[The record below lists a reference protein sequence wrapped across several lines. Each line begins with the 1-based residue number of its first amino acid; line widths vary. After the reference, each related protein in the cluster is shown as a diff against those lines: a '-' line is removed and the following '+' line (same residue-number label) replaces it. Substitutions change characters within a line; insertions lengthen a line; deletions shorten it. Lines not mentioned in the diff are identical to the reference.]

1 MSAGDEEEP
10 GSESADGGRSS
21 EPDSADGGRSSE
33 PDSESEPSGPS
44 RGGGLLRVAVE
55 RPVTVTV
62 TAILVVLFGI
72 ISVVDLPIQLTPDI
86 SVPRITVNTR
96 WPGASPTE
104 IESEILEPQEDALD
118 DVPNLVRLT
127 SQASTGQGSL
137 TLELAVGT
145 NIDDALVRVGNRL
158 TQVGSYPDAAD
169 DPVVATAD
177 SSGPPLAVIGIR
189 SIEGDPVE
197 AYRTWVENEILPELQ
212 RISGI
217 GDVRHLGGRDTV
229 FLIEVDPRELAAR
242 GYTLEALANRV
253 RSELRDIS
261 AGDIELGRR
270 RLLVRTMAIAP
281 DPDELGAL
289 VLGSA
294 PDGTPIRL
302 SDIGEVSL
310 GLRDATGV
318 AMSDDRPSMVLLLD
332 REAGSNVLEV
342 TEEIRASVDRLN
354 TERFAPEGLEI
365 EVLSDQVDY
374 IEGALAL
381 VQQNLLVGA
390 GLAILVLFLFLRSF
404 GASFLV
410 SLSIPICVFGTA
422 LGMTLLGRSVNV
434 VSLAGITF
442 AIGMVLDNS
451 IVSLES
457 IDTWRSKVA
466 DPKEAAFRGIGEVW
480 GALIASTATTAAVFV
495 PVITWEGEVGQLLR
509 DVAVAISFAVITSLA
524 VSVWV
529 IPGLAGKIL
538 KTKKSE
544 ARKDSKPSIFD
555 RIRKRVGRS
564 IAWLSR
570 SPLRSLAVV
579 VAAVGLCVGLALTLL
594 PPLEY
599 LPSGNR
605 NLVFGILTPPPGTS
619 VNELERV
626 AERVQGRVAEHLAP
640 RTEGDEVDGVPD
652 IERSFFVGSTDRVFA
667 GAIASDPERVDGMM
681 AYLRR
686 IQGDIPGFLAFATKA
701 SLFGQAAGGRSI
713 EINLSGSDLGA
724 LTQVGGRMFG
734 MLGERIPGAQIR
746 PVPSLDPG
754 APELR
759 AYPRRDEAAA
769 LQMTTAQVG
778 LTLDALVDGA
788 IVGELGPAG
797 EPQLDVVVR
806 AVREGGERIDDP
818 ELIRSAPVTS
828 PTGEVVPFGV
838 LAELKEE
845 LGPTVIRRIER
856 SRALTLTLS
865 PPEEVPLESAL
876 DTIET
881 LIDEMRADGS
891 LSPDVRVDY
900 SGTAGDLELAKS
912 QFFWVLMLALLI
924 SYLLMSALFEDFLAP
939 VVVLVTL
946 PLAAAGGVGGLRLVD
961 AFLAP
966 QPLDLMT
973 ALGFLILIGVVVN
986 NAILVVDGALARLRE
1001 DATLEEAIRG
1011 AVESRV
1017 RPILMTTATSLAGLL
1032 PMVVFPGSGSELYRG
1047 VGSVVLGGLTL
1058 ATALTLFVVPSLFG
1072 LIWRLRLPPER
1083 R

>member
-1 MSAGDEEEP
+1 MSAPDDDRPEP
-10 GSESADGGRSS
+10 GA
-21 EPDSADGGRSSE
+21 A
-33 PDSESEPSGPS
+33 
-44 RGGGLLRVAVE
+44 RGGGLLRIAVE

-62 TAILVVLFGI
+62 TAILVVLFGV
-72 ISVVDLPIQLTPDI
+72 ISVADLPIQLTPDI

-118 DVPNLVRLT
+118 DVPNLVRMT

-145 NIDDALVRVGNRL
+145 DIDDALVRVGNRL

-302 SDIGEVSL
+302 SDIGEVTL

-354 TERFAPEGLEI
+354 EERFAPEGLEI

-374 IEGALAL
+374 IEGALSL
-381 VQQNLLVGA
+381 VQQNLLIGA
-390 GLAILVLFLFLRSF
+390 ALAILVLFLFLRSA

-410 SLSIPICVFGTA
+410 SLAIPICVFGTA

-457 IDTWRSKVA
+457 IDTWRSKVD

-495 PVITWEGEVGQLLR
+495 PVITWQGEVGQLLR

-538 KTKKSE
+538 KAKKNGDPDPS
-544 ARKDSKPSIFD
+544 KKPSVFA

-564 IAWLSR
+564 IGWLTR

-579 VAAVGLCVGLALTLL
+579 VGAVGLCVGLALTLL

-619 VNELERV
+619 VQELERV
-626 AERVQGRVAEHLAP
+626 ADRVQSRVAEHLAP

-667 GAIASDPERVDGMM
+667 GAIASDPERVDDMM

-686 IQGDIPGFLAFATKA
+686 VQGDIPGFLAFATKA
-701 SLFGQAAGGRSI
+701 SLFGRAAGGRSI
-713 EINLSGSDLGA
+713 EVNLSGSDLGA
-724 LTQVGGRMFG
+724 LTQLGGRMFG

-759 AYPRRDEAAA
+759 AYPRRDESAP

-778 LTLDALVDGA
+778 LTLDALVDGT
-788 IVGELGPAG
+788 IVGELGPPG

-818 ELIRSAPVTS
+818 ELIRSVPVAS
-828 PTGEVVPFGV
+828 PNGEVVPFGV

-865 PPEEVPLESAL
+865 PPEDVPLESAL
-876 DTIET
+876 STIQT

-891 LSPDVRVDY
+891 LPPDVDVEY
-900 SGTAGDLELAKS
+900 SGTAGDLELAKG

-939 VVVLVTL
+939 IVVLVTL

-986 NAILVVDGALARLRE
+986 NAILVVDGALARLQ
-1001 DATLEEAIRG
+1001 DHATTLDEAIQG
-1011 AVESRV
+1011 AVENRV
-1017 RPILMTTATSLAGLL
+1017 RPILMTTATSLAGLA
-1032 PMVVFPGSGSELYRG
+1032 PMVLFPGSGSELYRG

-1058 ATALTLFVVPSLFG
+1058 ATALTLFVVPSLFA
-1072 LIWRLRLPPER
+1072 LIWRIRLPPGR

>member
-1 MSAGDEEEP
+1 M
-10 GSESADGGRSS
+10 
-21 EPDSADGGRSSE
+21 
-33 PDSESEPSGPS
+33 
-44 RGGGLLRVAVE
+44 RVAVE

-62 TAILVVLFGI
+62 TAVLVVLFGGL
-72 ISVVDLPIQLTPDI
+72 SVFDLPIQLTPDI
-86 SVPRITVNTR
+86 TVPRVTVNTT

-118 DVPNLVRLT
+118 DVPDLVRMI
-127 SQASTGQGSL
+127 SEARTGQGSL

-145 NIDDALVRVGNRL
+145 DIDDALIRVGNRL
-158 TQVGSYPDAAD
+158 TQVGGYPEAAN
-169 DPVVATAD
+169 DPVIATAD
-177 SSGPPLAVIGIR
+177 STGPPLAVIGIR
-189 SIEGDPVE
+189 SVDGEPVE
-197 AYRTWVENEILPELQ
+197 AYRTWVENDILPELQ

-217 GDVRHLGGRDTV
+217 GDVRHLGGRDTI

-242 GYTLEALANRV
+242 GFTLGQIASRI

-281 DPDELGAL
+281 DPEELGAL
-289 VLGSA
+289 VLGASS
-294 PDGTPIRL
+294 DGTPIRL
-302 SDIGEVSL
+302 ADVGRVTL

-342 TEEIRASVDRLN
+342 TEQILERVETLN
-354 TERFAPEGLEI
+354 RERFAPEGLEI

-374 IEGALAL
+374 IEGALEL
-381 VQQNLLVGA
+381 VRQNLMVGA
-390 GLAILVLFLFLRSF
+390 GLAILVLFLFLRSV
-404 GASFLV
+404 GASFLI
-410 SLSIPICVFGTA
+410 SLAIPICVFGTA
-422 LGMTLLGRSVNV
+422 LGMVLLGRSVNV

-457 IDTWRSKVA
+457 IDTWRSKVS

-480 GALIASTATTAAVFV
+480 GALVASTATTAAVFV

-509 DVAVAISFAVITSLA
+509 DVAVAISFAVVFSLV

-529 IPGLAGKIL
+529 IPGLAGRLL
-538 KTKKSE
+538 KTKKKEPGDE
-544 ARKDSKPSIFD
+544 ATPRRPTFFARARD
-555 RIRKRVGRS
+555 RIAGT
-564 IAWLSR
+564 IGWLVR
-570 SPLRSLAVV
+570 SPLRSLVV
-579 VAAVGLCVGLALTLL
+579 VLGAVSVCVGLALVLL

-619 VNELERV
+619 VEELDGV
-626 AERVQGRVAEHLAP
+626 ARRVQSQIAENLASRREEGREYDVPA
-640 RTEGDEVDGVPD
+640 VD
-652 IERSFFVGSTDRVFA
+652 RSFFVGSPDRVFA
-667 GAIASDPERVDGMM
+667 GAIAADPERVDEMM
-681 AYLRR
+681 GYLRGV
-686 IQGDIPGFLAFATKA
+686 QGQIPGFLSFATKA
-701 SLFGQAAGGRSI
+701 SLFGQAGGGRAI
-713 EINLSGSDLGA
+713 EVNLSGPDLGQ

-734 MLGERIPGAQIR
+734 MVQEAIPGAQVR

-759 AYPRRDEAAA
+759 ARPRRDEIAP
-769 LQMTTAQVG
+769 LGLTTADIG
-778 LTLDALVDGA
+778 LTLDALVDGS
-788 IVGELGPAG
+788 IVGELGQPG

-806 AVREGGERIDDP
+806 AVRAGGGRIDDP
-818 ELIRSAPVTS
+818 DAIRSAPVAA
-828 PTGEVVPFGV
+828 PGGEVVPFTV
-838 LAELKEE
+838 LAELTEE

-856 SRALTLTLS
+856 RRALTLTVS
-865 PPEEVPLESAL
+865 PPDEVPLETAL
-876 DTIET
+876 TEVDT
-881 LIDEMRADGS
+881 LIEQMRADGS
-891 LSPDVRVDY
+891 LPADVSVEY
-900 SGTAGDLELAKS
+900 SGTAGDLEIAKS

-1001 DATLEEAIRG
+1001 DATLEEALRSSVAG
-1011 AVESRV
+1011 RV

-1047 VGSVVLGGLTL
+1047 IGAVVLGGLTL
-1058 ATALTLFVVPSLFG
+1058 GTVLTLFVVPSLFA
-1072 LIWRLRLPPER
+1072 LIWRVRLPAER

>member
-1 MSAGDEEEP
+1 MSDFEQGKTR
-10 GSESADGGRSS
+10 G
-21 EPDSADGGRSSE
+21 
-33 PDSESEPSGPS
+33 
-44 RGGGLLRVAVE
+44 GGGLLRVAVE

-62 TAILVVLFGI
+62 TAILVVLFGAL
-72 ISVVDLPIQLTPDI
+72 SVFDLPIQLTPDI
-86 SVPRITVNTR
+86 SIPRVTVNTT

-118 DVPNLVRLT
+118 DVPGLVRML
-127 SQASTGQGSL
+127 SEARTGQGSL
-137 TLELAVGT
+137 TLELAVGSD
-145 NIDDALVRVGNRL
+145 IDDALIRVGNRL
-158 TQVGSYPDAAD
+158 TQVGGYPEAAN
-169 DPVVATAD
+169 DPVIATAD
-177 SSGPPLAVIGIR
+177 NSGPPLAVIGIR
-189 SIEGDPVE
+189 SLEGDPVDS
-197 AYRTWVENEILPELQ
+197 YRTWVENDILPELQ

-217 GDVRHLGGRDTV
+217 GDVRLLGGRDTV
-229 FLIEVDPRELAAR
+229 FLIEVDPRDLASR
-242 GYTLEALANRV
+242 GFTLGQVAGRIQT
-253 RSELRDIS
+253 ELRDIS

-289 VLGSA
+289 VLGA
-294 PDGTPIRL
+294 GPDGTPIRL
-302 SDIGEVSL
+302 SDVGRVSL

-318 AMSDDRPSMVLLLD
+318 AMSDDRPSLVLLMD

-342 TEEIRASVDRLN
+342 TENIRAAIDDLN
-354 TERFAPEGLEI
+354 EERFAPEGLEI

-374 IEGALAL
+374 IEGALEL
-381 VQQNLLVGA
+381 VRQNLLVGA
-390 GLAILVLFLFLRSF
+390 GLAILVLFLFLRSA

-422 LGMTLLGRSVNV
+422 LGMVLLGRSVNV

-457 IDTWRSKVA
+457 IDTWRDKVS
-466 DPKEAAFRGIGEVW
+466 DPKEAAFHGIGEVW
-480 GALIASTATTAAVFV
+480 GALVASTATTAAVFV
-495 PVITWEGEVGQLLR
+495 PVITWQGEVGQLLR
-509 DVAVAISFAVITSLA
+509 DVAVAISFAVVFSLV

-538 KTKKSE
+538 KAKKP
-544 ARKDSKPSIFD
+544 APKTIDQDPDGKKPFFVRVRD
-555 RIRKRVGRS
+555 RVAGGIG
-564 IAWLSR
+564 WLVR
-570 SPLRSLAVV
+570 SPLRSLVAVIGAVV
-579 VAAVGLCVGLALTLL
+579 LCAGMALVLL

-619 VNELERV
+619 VQELDAV
-626 AERVQGRVAEHLAP
+626 ARRVQGEVAANLES
-640 RTEGDEVDGVPD
+640 RREEGREYDVPAF
-652 IERSFFVGSTDRVFA
+652 ERSFFVGSPDRVFA
-667 GAIASDPERVDGMM
+667 GAVSADPERVDEMM
-681 AYLRR
+681 AEVRR
-686 IQGDIPGFLAFATKA
+686 IQGRIPGFLSFATKA
-701 SLFGQAAGGRSI
+701 SLFGRAAGGRSI
-713 EINLSGSDLGA
+713 EVNLSGSDLA
-724 LTQVGGRMFG
+724 QLTVVGGRMFG
-734 MLGERIPGAQIR
+734 RLSEVIPGAQVR

-759 AYPRRDEAAA
+759 AYPRRDEAAP
-769 LQMTTAQVG
+769 LGITTDDVG
-778 LTLDALVDGA
+778 LTLDALVDGT

-806 AVREGGERIDDP
+806 AVREDGERLDAPDAI
-818 ELIRSAPVTS
+818 LSAPVAADN
-828 PTGEVVPFGV
+828 GEVVPFTV
-838 LAELKEE
+838 LADLREE

-856 SRALTLTLS
+856 RRAITLTVS
-865 PPEEVPLESAL
+865 PPDDFPLETAL
-876 DTIET
+876 VEVED
-881 LIDEMRADGS
+881 LIASMRAEGS
-891 LSPDVRVDY
+891 LPAEVMVDY
-900 SGTAGDLELAKS
+900 SGTAGDLEIAKD
-912 QFFWVLMLALLI
+912 QFFWVLVLALLI

-939 VVVLVTL
+939 IVVLVTL

-986 NAILVVDGALARLRE
+986 NAILVVDGALARLGE
-1001 DATLEEAIRG
+1001 GADLEESIRDSVAG
-1011 AVESRV
+1011 RV

-1032 PMVVFPGSGSELYRG
+1032 PMVLFPGSGSELYRG
-1047 VGSVVLGGLTL
+1047 VGAVVLGGLTL
-1058 ATALTLFVVPSLFG
+1058 ATALTLFVVPSLFA

>member
-1 MSAGDEEEP
+1 MSAE
-10 GSESADGGRSS
+10 GSETPGATEGSP
-21 EPDSADGGRSSE
+21 EPAPRPAAEGAV
-33 PDSESEPSGPS
+33 

-62 TAILVVLFGI
+62 TAILVVLFGV
-72 ISVVDLPIQLTPDI
+72 ISVADLPIQLTPDI

-104 IESEILEPQEDALD
+104 VESEILEPQEDALD
-118 DVPNLVRLT
+118 DVPNLVRMT

-145 NIDDALVRVGNRL
+145 DIDDALVRVGNRL

-169 DPVVATAD
+169 DPVIATAD

-189 SIEGDPVE
+189 SIEGEPVE
-197 AYRTWVENEILPELQ
+197 AYRTWVENDILPELQ

-217 GDVRHLGGRDTV
+217 GDIRHLGGRDTV
-229 FLIEVDPRELAAR
+229 FLVEVDPRELAAR
-242 GYTLEALANRV
+242 GYTLEALAGRV
-253 RSELRDIS
+253 QSELRDIS

-281 DPDELGAL
+281 DPAELGAL

-342 TEEIRASVDRLN
+342 TEEIRAAVDRLN

-374 IEGALAL
+374 IEGALSL
-381 VQQNLLVGA
+381 VQQNLLIGA
-390 GLAILVLFLFLRSF
+390 GLAILVLFLFLRSA

-457 IDTWRSKVA
+457 IDTWRSKVD

-495 PVITWEGEVGQLLR
+495 PVITWQGEVGQLLR
-509 DVAVAISFAVITSLA
+509 DVAVAISFAVVTSLA

-529 IPGLAGKIL
+529 IPGLAGKL
-538 KTKKSE
+538 LG
-544 ARKDSKPSIFD
+544 ARKNGARRAEKVTVFT
-555 RIRKRVGRS
+555 RIRKRVGRA
-564 IAWLSR
+564 IGWLTR
-570 SPLRSLAVV
+570 SPARSLVV
-579 VAAVGLCVGLALTLL
+579 VVGAVGLCAGMALALL

-619 VNELERV
+619 VDELERV
-626 AERVQGRVAEHLAP
+626 AEQVQGRVAEHLAP
-640 RTEGDEVDGVPD
+640 RTEGEEKDGVPD
-652 IERSFFVGSTDRVFA
+652 IERSFFVGSTDQVFA
-667 GAIASDPERVDGMM
+667 GAIAADPERVDEMM

-701 SLFGQAAGGRSI
+701 SLFGRAAGGRSI
-713 EINLSGSDLGA
+713 ELNLSGSDLGA
-724 LTQVGGRMFG
+724 LTQLGGRMFG

-759 AYPRRDEAAA
+759 AYPRRDEAAG
-769 LQMTTAQVG
+769 LQMTTTQLG
-778 LTLDALVDGA
+778 LTLDVLVDGA
-788 IVGELGPAG
+788 IIGELGPPG

-806 AVREGGERIDDP
+806 AVRDGDERIEDP
-818 ELIRSAPVTS
+818 ELIRSAPVAS
-828 PTGEVVPFGV
+828 PSGEVVPFAV

-856 SRALTLTLS
+856 NRALTLTLS
-865 PPEEVPLESAL
+865 PPEDVPLESAL
-876 DTIET
+876 GTIEAMV
-881 LIDEMRADGS
+881 DEMRADGS
-891 LSPDVRVDY
+891 LPPDVRVEY
-900 SGTAGDLELAKS
+900 SGTAGDLELAKG

-986 NAILVVDGALARLRE
+986 NAILVVDGALARLQDERTSL
-1001 DATLEEAIRG
+1001 DEAIQG
-1011 AVESRV
+1011 AVENRV
-1017 RPILMTTATSLAGLL
+1017 RPILMTTATSLAGLA
-1032 PMVVFPGSGSELYRG
+1032 PMVLFPGSGSELYRG